1 MTDELPHEAP
11 EIPDKEPFVEKVQ
24 EAGAKNSSPKA
35 QKKRRLSSQVIIVA
49 LAFGGA
55 ALAVVLAGITFP
67 IPGTPVVTDPREIFT
82 TIGASLTGPAGG
94 IIIGILAGIAE
105 PDIPLASMLAHT
117 LGGIFNG
124 YAYKKITWRFSEKK
138 LVFILLWVGQVL
150 IYYFIIVVPLFA
162 IGTMLFYPDPEYSF
176 STLLSDISLGVVR
189 EVILTVVIS
198 SIIMLVLPRR
208 RKRPLW

>member
-1 MTDELPHEAP
+1 MTDELPHETT
-11 EIPDKEPFVEKVQ
+11 EIPDKEQFVEEVQ
-24 EAGAKNSSPKA
+24 EAGGKNSSDKA
-35 QKKRRLSSQVIIVA
+35 QKKAWLSSQVIIVA

-94 IIIGILAGIAE
+94 IIVGILAGIAE

-124 YAYKKITWRFSEKK
+124 FVYKNVTWRFSERK
-138 LVFILLWVGQVL
+138 LVFIAFWIGQVL

-162 IGTMLFYPDPEYSF
+162 IGTMIFYPDPEYSF
-176 STLLSDISLGVVR
+176 STLLSNISLGVVR

-208 RKRPLW
+208 HKRPLW

>member
-1 MTDELPHEAP
+1 MMTDELPHEAT
-11 EIPDKEPFVEKVQ
+11 ESPDKEPFVEEVQ
-24 EAGAKNSSPKA
+24 EAGGKKFRPKA
-35 QKKRRLSSQVIIVA
+35 QKKAWLSSQVIIVA

-55 ALAVVLAGITFP
+55 ALAVVLAGI
-67 IPGTPVVTDPREIFT
+67 
-82 TIGASLTGPAGG
+82 GASLTGPAGG
-94 IIIGILAGIAE
+94 IIVGILAGIAE

-124 YAYKKITWRFSEKK
+124 FVYKKVTWRFSEKK
-138 LVFILLWVGQVL
+138 FVFIALWIGQVL

-162 IGTMLFYPDPEYSF
+162 IGTMIFYPDPEYSF
-176 STLLSDISLGVVR
+176 STLLNNISLGVVR

-208 RKRPLW
+208 HKRPLW